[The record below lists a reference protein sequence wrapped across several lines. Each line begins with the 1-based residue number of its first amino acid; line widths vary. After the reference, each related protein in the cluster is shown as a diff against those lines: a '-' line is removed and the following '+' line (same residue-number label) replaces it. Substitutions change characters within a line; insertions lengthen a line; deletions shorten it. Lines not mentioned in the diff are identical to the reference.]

1 MDLDGRREST
11 NVEDRRGMSGG
22 AKAGLGGGIIGI
34 IIAMVFAFM
43 GGGNGGIDLGSVIGQ
58 MGNITQEQQV
68 NEQGEVQYSE
78 EEQELAK
85 FSKQILAGTEDVWSQ
100 IFREQGIGEYRD
112 PKMVLYSG
120 ATSTA
125 CGQGQSAMG
134 PFYCS
139 GDQSLY
145 LD

>member
-58 MGNITQEQQV
+58 MGNITQEQPRDDAEDAHKLANIISSKTKNPSSSSEITSHAAVLRQFIVENYGIPDEQV
-68 NEQGEVQYSE
+68 GRV
-78 EEQELAK
+78 
-85 FSKQILAGTEDVWSQ
+85 D
-100 IFREQGIGEYRD
+100 
-112 PKMVLYSG
+112 
-120 ATSTA
+120 
-125 CGQGQSAMG
+125 
-134 PFYCS
+134 
-139 GDQSLY
+139 
-145 LD
+145 

>member
-112 PKMVLYSG
+112 PKMVLY
-120 ATSTA
+120 
-125 CGQGQSAMG
+125 
-134 PFYCS
+134 
-139 GDQSLY
+139 
-145 LD
+145 